1 MSTDRLT
8 PRQQQ
13 ILDVID
19 QHLNERGYPPSVRE
33 IGKAVGLTSPSSVQ
47 NHLNTLNELGYL
59 RRDPTKPRAME
70 VRYDPNSGASGER
83 RPFRHVPL
91 VGDVAAGTD
100 VLAEQNVEEIMPVP
114 TDLCGDGE
122 LFMLRVRGDSMIDA
136 GIFDGDYIVA
146 KGRPIEEGVIE
157 QAAASIAEELRLLGP
172 ELTSEQVGF
181 AVLEHLREIDHVA
194 YMRFASVYKGFDDAA
209 DFQREITLLTKA
221 TEPKRHDSR
230 A

>member
-1 MSTDRLT
+1 VRCPACAHLDDKVVDSRQSDDGDAIRRRRECLACGARFTTFERL
-8 PRQQQ
+8 
-13 ILDVID
+13 
-19 QHLNERGYPPSVRE
+19 
-33 IGKAVGLTSPSSVQ
+33 
-47 NHLNTLNELGYL
+47 EL
-59 RRDPTKPRAME
+59 
-70 VRYDPNSGASGER
+70 
-83 RPFRHVPL
+83 VPL
-91 VGDVAAGTD
+91 MVLKRSGDRVPFEQIKITEGIAA
-100 VLAEQNVEEIMPVP
+100 A
-114 TDLCGDGE
+114 
-122 LFMLRVRGDSMIDA
+122 
-136 GIFDGDYIVA
+136 A
-146 KGRPIEEGVIE
+146 KGRPIEEDDIE

>member
-1 MSTDRLT
+1 VRCPACAHLDDKVVDSRQSDDGDAIRRRRECLSCGARFTTFERL
-8 PRQQQ
+8 
-13 ILDVID
+13 
-19 QHLNERGYPPSVRE
+19 E
-33 IGKAVGLTSPSSVQ
+33 
-47 NHLNTLNELGYL
+47 
-59 RRDPTKPRAME
+59 
-70 VRYDPNSGASGER
+70 
-83 RPFRHVPL
+83 FVPL
-91 VGDVAAGTD
+91 MVLKRSGDRVPFEQAKITEGIAA
-100 VLAEQNVEEIMPVP
+100 A
-114 TDLCGDGE
+114 
-122 LFMLRVRGDSMIDA
+122 
-136 GIFDGDYIVA
+136 A
-146 KGRPIEEGVIE
+146 KGRPIEEDVIE

>member
-1 MSTDRLT
+1 MRCPACAHLDDKVVDSRQSDDGDAIRRRRECLACGARFTTFERL
-8 PRQQQ
+8 
-13 ILDVID
+13 
-19 QHLNERGYPPSVRE
+19 
-33 IGKAVGLTSPSSVQ
+33 
-47 NHLNTLNELGYL
+47 ELVPL
-59 RRDPTKPRAME
+59 MVLKR
-70 VRYDPNSGASGER
+70 SGER
-83 RPFRHVPL
+83 VPFEQAKITE
-91 VGDVAAGTD
+91 GIAA
-100 VLAEQNVEEIMPVP
+100 A
-114 TDLCGDGE
+114 
-122 LFMLRVRGDSMIDA
+122 
-136 GIFDGDYIVA
+136 A
-146 KGRPIEEGVIE
+146 KGRPIEEDVIE